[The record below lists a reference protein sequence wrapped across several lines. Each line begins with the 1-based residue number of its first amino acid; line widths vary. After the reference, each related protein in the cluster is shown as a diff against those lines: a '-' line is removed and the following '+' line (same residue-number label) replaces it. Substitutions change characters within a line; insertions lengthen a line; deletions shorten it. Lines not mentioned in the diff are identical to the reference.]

1 MSVQQSKVLLHIKRI
16 TIVGLIIGFT
26 IFISSF
32 FVSGNES
39 RYFLFVGL
47 SIMVSFMV
55 IFGFGM
61 FLALIEDA
69 DLNRER
75 VSAETPAKPK
85 LSLVVNN
92 PNRYRSVEPP
102 KYLSKKTSS

>member
-1 MSVQQSKVLLHIKRI
+1 MNVQQSKALLHIKRI
-16 TIVGLIIGFT
+16 TLIGLIIGFT

-32 FVSGNES
+32 FVSGTES
-39 RYFLFVGL
+39 RYFLFIGL
-47 SIMVSFMV
+47 SVMVSFMI

-75 VSAETPAKPK
+75 VSSTTPAQPK
-85 LSLVVNN
+85 LTLVVSN
-92 PNRYRSVEPP
+92 PKRYSSVES
-102 KYLSKKTSS
+102 KYIRKKTSS